1 MKLGLFGIFLTN
13 TAILITCAY
22 LFNMGYKY
30 LFAHTSEKVRQ
41 GITVVIFILAGFL
54 TILFGFRINDTA
66 ITDLRIVPIILATL
80 VFRNPRLLIVIS
92 LGIALLRLTIHGV
105 NPASTVGLIN
115 LGVLGAA
122 AAGLVVLFERRNWPF
137 ARKAT
142 ISIVVLN
149 TLNLANLTVF
159 GVLPPLVFL
168 TEIAVITYPLGMV
181 LSAIF
186 IFIIRDF
193 YKEQQRVDELR
204 NMNLI
209 LRRQTREL
217 REAKR
222 ELEEKAR
229 QIMLSSQYK
238 SEFMANM
245 SHELKTPL
253 NSIILLS
260 QLMRDN
266 EDQRY
271 GPDDVRYADLIHTAG
286 NDLLQLINDILDL
299 SKVEAGKMDVVWDTV
314 FVADAVQLIC
324 RSFEPVADQKGLSF
338 GYEVAEDVPA
348 TIVSDGLRLNQILRN
363 LLANAFKFTDR
374 GEVRLTVTTERTDA
388 DPLTEPL
395 RRSPY
400 LVEKS
405 PLRRLMEETRKTIA
419 GGDREAAGWKP
430 GRRKT
435 KRGEEA
441 ASDIRVVFT
450 VRDTGIGI
458 DKDKQQLIFEAFQ
471 QGDGSINR
479 KYGGTGL
486 GLSISLQLT
495 RLLGGE
501 LSLVSEKDQGSTFTL
516 RLPVQ
521 PPPSAYR
528 PEKEETGL
536 EPVK

>member
-1 MKLGLFGIFLTN
+1 MTELGLVSIFLTN

-41 GITVVIFILAGFL
+41 AITVIIFIVAGFL
-54 TILFGFRINDTA
+54 TILFGFRINETA
-66 ITDLRIVPIILATL
+66 ITDLRMVPIILAAL
-80 VFRNPRLLIVIS
+80 VFRNPRVLIVIS
-92 LGIALLRLTIHGV
+92 LGIALLRLTLHGV
-105 NPASTVGLIN
+105 NPASTAGVIN
-115 LGVLGAA
+115 LLVLGVT
-122 AAGLVVLFERRNWPF
+122 AAGLVMLFERRNWPF
-137 ARKAT
+137 ARKAV

-149 TLNLANLTVF
+149 TLNMVNLAIF
-159 GVLPPLVFL
+159 GILPPLAFL
-168 TEIAVITYPLGMV
+168 TEVAVVTYPLGIA
-181 LSAIF
+181 LSAVF
-186 IFIIRDF
+186 IFIVRDF
-193 YKEQQRVDELR
+193 YKEQQRIDDLR

-260 QLMRDN
+260 QLMRDDD
-266 EDQRY
+266 ERY
-271 GPDDVRYADLIHTAG
+271 GSDDIRYADLIHTAG

-299 SKVEAGKMDVVWDTV
+299 SKVEAGKMDIVWDTV
-314 FVADAVQLIC
+314 SVADAVQLIGQQ
-324 RSFEPVADQKGLSF
+324 FEPVAARKCLF
-338 GYEVAEDVPA
+338 FEYEVAEGVPA
-348 TIVSDGLRLNQILRN
+348 TIVSDGLRMNQILRN

-374 GEVRLTVTTERTDA
+374 GEVRLTVTSERIHA
-388 DPLTEPL
+388 HPLAAPL
-395 RRSPY
+395 RRSPF

-405 PLRRLMEETRKTIA
+405 PLRRLMEETRKTIS
-419 GGDREAAGWKP
+419 GGSREAAGWKT

-435 KRGEEA
+435 REA
-441 ASDIRVVFT
+441 EGPADTWVVFT

-458 DKDKQQLIFEAFQ
+458 DKDKQRLIFEAFQ

-501 LSLVSEKDQGSTFTL
+501 LSLVSEKDQGSSFTL
-516 RLPVQ
+516 RLPVK
-521 PPPSAYR
+521 PPLSAYR
-528 PEKEETGL
+528 SEHEEPEPAGL
-536 EPVK
+536 K